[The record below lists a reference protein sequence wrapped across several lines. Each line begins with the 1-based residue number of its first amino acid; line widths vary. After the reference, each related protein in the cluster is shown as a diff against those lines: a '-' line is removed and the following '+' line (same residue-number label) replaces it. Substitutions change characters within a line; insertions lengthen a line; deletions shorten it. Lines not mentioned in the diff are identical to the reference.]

1 MTAVHAE
8 HISRR
13 VPMLD
18 RVVGV
23 DGHRDPGALFVA
35 ATWLWTRFDEVHNS
49 ELAAVMARNNC
60 APTTL
65 DSLKMIDAALRLAV
79 HVMFDDLLR
88 WCRAAA
94 QDLLPSD

>member
-8 HISRR
+8 HISRP

-49 ELAAVMARNNC
+49 ELAAVMGQCSC
-60 APTTL
+60 APGNF
-65 DSLKMIDAALRLAV
+65 DNLKMVDAALRLAV
-79 HVMFDDLLR
+79 HVMFDDLLQ
-88 WCRAAA
+88 WCRAVA
-94 QDLLPSD
+94 QDLIPSD